1 MARDNRKDNRQK
13 GKEAGN
19 ENKAPDGTDFS
30 DLLDITE
37 EDVEE
42 ENALEIEKEGNEDE
56 NADED
61 AAKREADAAKAETD
75 ANDVKTKGEADG
87 AKAKEGELNA
97 DGTPKEKVG
106 EKAEETE
113 EEKAAKK
120 LAEEA
125 KAKEPTSQEQEAE
138 AARVA
143 AEAKRLKDEEDAKA
157 AAKKAEEAPK
167 TLTDEEA
174 AALFTDW
181 RATTETL
188 LAEHVYK
195 LTEDDV
201 AQLNENPAAYIPKAM
216 ARVYLDTISAS
227 FQQFVNYLPRMVYQV
242 LDAREKNVGQEST
255 FFGAWPKLNTDA
267 GKDTVRRLG
276 MAYRQAN
283 PSASTEQWINEVGAQ
298 AMVALRLTPD
308 AVANGNAKTEEELAK
323 ELEKPF
329 KPAIGTETRTPEKQK
344 EINPFASMAKEFG
357 METETEEI
365 EGN

>member
-30 DLLDITE
+30 DLLDVGNEDIEE
-37 EDVEE
+37 ED
-42 ENALEIEKEGNEDE
+42 AIEIEKEGNEEDE
-56 NADED
+56 TAED
-61 AAKREADAAKAETD
+61 AAKREAEAKAKTD

-97 DGTPKEKVG
+97 DGTPKEKVAG
-106 EKAEETE
+106 EGEETE

-125 KAKEPTSQEQEAE
+125 KAKEPTPQEKEAE

-157 AAKKAEEAPK
+157 AAKKAEETPK

-174 AALFTDW
+174 AELFGDW

-195 LTEDDV
+195 LTEEDV

-267 GKDTVRRLG
+267 GKETVRRLG

-298 AMVALRLTPD
+298 AMVALRLVPD
-308 AVANGNAKTEEELAK
+308 NAANGTAKTEEELAK
-323 ELEKPF
+323 EVEKPF
-329 KPAIGTETRTPEKQK
+329 KPATGTETRTPEKEK
-344 EINPFASMAKEFG
+344 ETNPFASMAKEFG
-357 METETEEI
+357 MEMEAEEI
-365 EGN
+365 DGN